1 MMARFRRPRPT
12 RRALVF
18 LPNGFTLFN
27 LFCGIHSI
35 VLSSRGNFGSATM
48 WIVVGG
54 IADALDGR
62 VARATGT
69 GSRFGEELDSLVD
82 AISFGLAPAMI
93 MFFAVLNRGNWE
105 WLFAFYFVACAVMR
119 LARFNVEQ
127 AGRSKTHFH
136 GLPSPAAGMT
146 LATYYWFSQTP
157 LYNQTVILLTD
168 STTLADLPWHTIM
181 RFLMVALA
189 SLMVSDVPYPAVP
202 IIGVKSLRQVVGT
215 SIVLGGAIAL
225 IVRPREVLFPALLI
239 YVLFGA
245 LKWVVLGLAGLRGQ
259 PEDIYFQPDPD
270 EAPPMLA
277 AAPGRRPTP
286 GTVLP
291 PVTAVR
297 AEELGVGTPPQR
309 RKRRRRRGRDGRRP
323 PNDPNAPRDRGPAPE
338 YPSPPSPPSPP
349 REDLDS

>member
-1 MMARFRRPRPT
+1 MARFRRPRP
-12 RRALVF
+12 RPRVLVNN

-27 LFCGIHSI
+27 LFCGIHAI
-35 VLSSRGNFGSATM
+35 VLSSRGNFSTATT

-69 GSRFGEELDSLVD
+69 GSRMGEELDSLVD

-105 WLFAFYFVACAVMR
+105 WLFAFIFVMCAVWR

-146 LATYYWFSQTP
+146 LATYYWFSQTS
-157 LYNQTVILLTD
+157 LYNQTLILLTD

-181 RFLMVALA
+181 RWLMLVLAAL
-189 SLMVSDVPYPAVP
+189 MISDVPYPAVP
-202 IIGVKSLRQVVGT
+202 VIGVKSLRQIMGTLIVVG
-215 SIVLGGAIAL
+215 AAL
-225 IVRPREVLFPALLI
+225 ALVVRPREVMFPALLF

-245 LKWVVLGLAGLRGQ
+245 LKWVVLGFAGIRGR
-259 PEDIYFQPDPD
+259 PEEIFFEEDPD
-270 EAPPMLA
+270 ESPPELVGP
-277 AAPGRRPTP
+277 PGRRPTP
-286 GTVLP
+286 SLNPAVST
-291 PVTAVR
+291 VR
-297 AEELGVGTPPQR
+297 AEELEVGGTQRR

-323 PNDPNAPRDRGPAPE
+323 PNEPGSPSGDRGSSIPDT
-338 YPSPPSPPSPP
+338 SPPS
-349 REDLDS
+349 EDIES